1 MCDCSSHTE
10 ITPSMPSVCRNKLLA
25 DTDNYSITNGNNGN
39 VNCNTYCRGTGGNSW
54 NNEMP
59 DWKGAKCV
67 AGGSNLDKP
76 CAYTQGSLT
85 KCICKREDSLGW
97 AQ

>member
-1 MCDCSSHTE
+1 
-10 ITPSMPSVCRNKLLA
+10 MPAACRDKLLE
-25 DTDNYSITNGNNGN
+25 DTNTYKVVGGNNGN
-39 VNCNTYCRGTGGNSW
+39 VSCNRYCRGTGGNSW

-59 DWKGAKCV
+59 GWKGAKCV